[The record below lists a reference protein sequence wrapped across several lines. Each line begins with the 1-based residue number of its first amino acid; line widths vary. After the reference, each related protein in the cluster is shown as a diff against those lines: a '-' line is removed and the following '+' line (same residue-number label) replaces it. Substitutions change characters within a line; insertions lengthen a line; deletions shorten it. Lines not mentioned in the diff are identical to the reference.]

1 MLNAIQA
8 GIITDSTKQRLEEL
22 EADKKELETNIAIE
36 ELQKPML
43 TKDQILFWLYKFRKL
58 DVTEF
63 ESRRRLVDSF
73 VNSIVVYD
81 DYILINFNYKD
92 GTKTV
97 SFKDIES
104 SDLSSLAGPWVSPYR
119 PCQFFMQNRLI

>member
-1 MLNAIQA
+1 MITILMNSINSVSFWMGSPSSDTTGKPIS

-22 EADKKELETNIAIE
+22 EANKKELETNIAIE

-58 DVTEF
+58 DVTKL

-73 VNSIVVYD
+73 VNSIIVYD
-81 DYILINFNYKD
+81 DYILINFNY
-92 GTKTV
+92 
-97 SFKDIES
+97 
-104 SDLSSLAGPWVSPYR
+104 
-119 PCQFFMQNRLI
+119 